1 MTRFRRASASL
12 ALCLAAATI
21 LHAQQPGANLR
32 ISVITI
38 GPGAEV
44 WERFGHNAI
53 MVEDTAT
60 GDARWYN
67 YGMFDFAAPDFWPR
81 FLKGDMRY
89 WMAGG
94 DPRLEL
100 GAYIQHNR
108 TVWVQ
113 ELNLEAPQRLALKQF
128 LEWNVLPENK
138 FYHYDY
144 FYDNCSTRVRDAL
157 DRVIG
162 GAIKAQTDSIPS
174 GTTFRAETRRLTES
188 SVPVYAGIELGLGR
202 PTDRPI
208 SRYEEMF
215 LPLAL
220 HEYLSQ
226 VTLTDVDGATRPLVR
241 GEETLFASTATQP
254 PEMPPVWWP
263 WFLLAGILVGGSLA
277 ALSKRLDTS
286 ALARTSFLAVGG
298 AWALFAGLGGLILA
312 GLWGL
317 TDHNATYANENLL
330 QLCPLALVL
339 AFCLRRVVRHP
350 DAPHPLAARIA
361 VAVALSSLAGLAI
374 KLLPGPSQVNWEVLA
389 FAVPVNLGLAM
400 AIIRQTRRA
409 EIHRSPAPL

>member
-1 MTRFRRASASL
+1 MRLVLLLGLLLSGSPVAASAQ
-12 ALCLAAATI
+12 T
-21 LHAQQPGANLR
+21 PGANLR

-53 MVEDTAT
+53 MVEDTTT

-67 YGMFDFAAPDFWPR
+67 YGMFDFTAPDFWPR

-100 GAYIQHNR
+100 GAYIRHNR

-113 ELNLEAPQRLALKQF
+113 ELNLEPPQRLALKQF

-162 GAIKAQTDSIPS
+162 GAIRAQTDTLPS

-188 SVPVYAGIELGLGR
+188 SVPVYVGIELGLGR

-220 HEYLSQ
+220 HEHLRQ
-226 VTLTDVDGATRPLVR
+226 VTLTSANGATRPLVKA
-241 GEETLFASTATQP
+241 EETLYRSTAEP
-254 PEMPPVWWP
+254 PPAKPPSWWP
-263 WFLLAGILVGGSLA
+263 WFLVAGVIVGGSLL
-277 ALSKRLDTS
+277 ALSTQLDTS
-286 ALARTSFLAVGG
+286 ALARMSFLVIGG
-298 AWALFAGLGGLILA
+298 AWTLFAGLGGLILA
-312 GLWGL
+312 ALWGL

-339 AFCLRRVVRHP
+339 AFCLRGVVRRA

-361 VAVALSSLAGLAI
+361 VAVALSSLVGLVI
-374 KLLPGPSQVNWEVLA
+374 KLLPGPSQVNWEILA
-389 FAVPVNLGLAM
+389 FAVPVNLALAV
-400 AIIRQTRRA
+400 ALARQARPSA
-409 EIHRSPAPL
+409 